1 MRKLL
6 LLFAAALF
14 AAPPAAAAEPTV
26 ELKIKAIKDLL
37 PLAQYLGDLAGQGEQ
52 AEQGAKFVEAMAG
65 KKGVIEGIDIT
76 KPIGFYATM
85 TPNVIDSPMVVLVPV
100 GDEKAFLNLLT
111 GKLNL
116 GPEKGDGDIYSVT
129 VPNVPPKVYFK
140 FHKGYV
146 CVTVHNKATLDADTL
161 LDPKDLFAKE
171 QTSVLTLSV
180 NLDRIPAD
188 VRKTVLGQMELKLAD
203 EKAKPAKTP
212 AEEKAKALAI
222 DATFAGVTSLFTDGK
237 TASLSLNIDP
247 KADDIGLDFSLT
259 AKDGSDLKSLFAS
272 VAKRAAVAPLAAGK
286 NAILSVAANLQIPES
301 LMKKYSDVID
311 LAVGDALEKAKD
323 NDRDA
328 AKKFF
333 DAVEPTLKAGTLQF
347 GLSLSGS
354 AGKHEV
360 LAAVRTTSGKQI
372 EALAK
377 EFAPF
382 IPEDKA
388 KVKFDVEKVGAAAL
402 HEIVPPADEKVEK
415 LFGKDKSVWLTT
427 ADDLFVVGFGGDATA
442 AKKLARATPAPSPIL
457 AVELSVAWVTLL
469 GDSKTKGEQ
478 SDALVRETF
487 GDVKVRGNDTFKVLV
502 TAGEKLSLNATIKG
516 KALKLIAALG
526 KKEKE

>member
-6 LLFAAALF
+6 LLFAAVLF
-14 AAPPAAAAEPTV
+14 AAPASAAEPTV
-26 ELKIKAIKDLL
+26 ELRIKAIKDLL

-116 GPEKGDGDIYSVT
+116 KPEKGDGDVYSVT
-129 VPNVPPKVYFK
+129 VPNVPPTVYFK

-146 CVTVHNKATLDADTL
+146 CVTAHNKSALDADTL
-161 LDPKDLFAKE
+161 LDPKELFAKE

-188 VRKTVLGQMELKLAD
+188 VRKTVLGQMELKFAD

-222 DATFAGVTSLFTDGK
+222 DATFAAVTSLFTDGK
-237 TASLSLNIDP
+237 AATLSLNIDP
-247 KADDIGLDFSLT
+247 KTDDIGLDFSLT

-286 NAILSVAANLQIPES
+286 NAVLSVAANLQVPES
-301 LMKKYSDVID
+301 LMKKYADVID
-311 LAVGDALEKAKD
+311 LAIGEALENAKG
-323 NDRDA
+323 NDRDG

-333 DAVEPTLKAGTLQF
+333 DAVEPTLKAGTVQF

-354 AGKHEV
+354 GGKHEV

-388 KVKFDVEKVGAAAL
+388 KVKFDVEKVGSAAL

-415 LFGKDKSVWLTT
+415 LFGKDRSVWLTT
-427 ADDLFVVGFGGDATA
+427 SDDLFVVGFGTDAAA
-442 AKKLARATPAPSPIL
+442 AKKLAQATAAPPPIL
-457 AVELSVAWVTLL
+457 AVEVSFARLMPIAEPKL
-469 GDSKTKGEQ
+469 KEEQ
-478 SDALVRETF
+478 FKSLIQEAFTDGKFE
-487 GDVKVRGNDTFKVLV
+487 GNDTLKVLV
-502 TAGEKLSLNATIKG
+502 TGGEKLSTSVTIKG
-516 KALKLIAALG
+516 KAVKLLASIDKK
-526 KKEKE
+526 KKE